1 MPEPSVATSGLM
13 STSSTATPAFARW
26 MAVAAPARPPPTTRT
41 LFTAGI
47 GALLLD
53 GDGVDRCADGAGD
66 GQRGGGEP
74 EVVTAVRGAVGGQG
88 VEVPHLAE
96 EQPHVRDADL
106 VQRLEGDV
114 ELVGPHLEAPGVGG
128 DGGDLGRVQP
138 VGSGEGQP
146 GGGAAGVV
154 PPAASLGDVPAGP
167 GQPAGAHQQQVAAA
181 DPGGGAL

>member
-1 MPEPSVATSGLM
+1 MPEPRAATSGLI
-13 STSSTATPAFARW
+13 SIRSTATPAVARW

-53 GDGVDRCADGAGD
+53 GNRVDRGADGAGH
-66 GQRGGGEP
+66 GQGSRGQP
-74 EVVTAVRGAVGGQG
+74 EVVPAVLGAVGGEC

-114 ELVGPHLEAPGVGG
+114 ELVRPHLETPGVGG
-128 DGGDLGRVQP
+128 DAGDLGAVQP
-138 VGSGEGQP
+138 VSGGEAEARCR
-146 GGGAAGVV
+146 AAGVV
-154 PPAASLGDVPAGP
+154 APAGT
-167 GQPAGAHQQQVAAA
+167 
-181 DPGGGAL
+181 